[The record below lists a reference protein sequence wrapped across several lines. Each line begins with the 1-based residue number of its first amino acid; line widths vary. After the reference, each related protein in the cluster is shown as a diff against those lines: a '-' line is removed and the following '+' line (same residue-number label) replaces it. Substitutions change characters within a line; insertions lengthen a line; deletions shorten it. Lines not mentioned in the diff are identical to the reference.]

1 MLPAEQW
8 VSILPVSPPHHKAPT
23 LFCRINCE
31 ILCGPLCFAI
41 DSCLTV
47 SNFLLLCAGCV
58 LTSEWF
64 IWESIT
70 KVLITARYWS
80 PPIANL
86 KSYFANRRSSAYCHC
101 DKRGWQLVN
110 PLFNTNWATA
120 ATAQHVRRMV
130 CSWRC
135 FFFDTGDIVSIE
147 WKQKWSKSKR
157 SRGKEGKSKPNVKN
171 FCSQNTYVGIRSFE
185 SIL

>member
-64 IWESIT
+64 IWDSIT

-120 ATAQHVRRMV
+120 ATAQHMLEEWFVL
-130 CSWRC
+130 
-135 FFFDTGDIVSIE
+135 GDAFSLIQVISYRLNE
-147 WKQKWSKSKR
+147 SRSGRSDQEVKKSKSKR
-157 SRGKEGKSKPNVKN
+157 TSKK

>member
-31 ILCGPLCFAI
+31 ILCGRLCFAI

-64 IWESIT
+64 IWDSIT

-86 KSYFANRRSSAYCHC
+86 KSYLPIDDPPH
-101 DKRGWQLVN
+101 
-110 PLFNTNWATA
+110 TATA
-120 ATAQHVRRMV
+120 TKEGGKSSTLSSTRIGPLLRLHNMLEEWFVL
-130 CSWRC
+130 
-135 FFFDTGDIVSIE
+135 GDAFSLIQVISYRLNE
-147 WKQKWSKSKR
+147 SR
-157 SRGKEGKSKPNVKN
+157 SGRSQSDRGKEGKSKQASERKKISVH
-171 FCSQNTYVGIRSFE
+171 R
-185 SIL
+185 ILT